1 MAVTD
6 LTLDTAKPQDRI
18 EMVTGRQGD
27 TATVIRVTV
36 LNNGD
41 AYDFDGKYLEFAMVR
56 PKGDAK
62 VEWIHLKEA
71 VVQEGSTNVWNCTLP
86 EAATAYDGLAKLCY
100 FVVRSKTDESFRD
113 STQRFMVKLDASATA
128 EVHVGYYSDQV
139 DKLIREA
146 ILLTEQ
152 WEQQIEAQQAAYL
165 AAEAKRDESYAE
177 AEAERGTRYA
187 QAEAR
192 RDKTFSDTQAQR
204 QAAFEQAEARR
215 DKTFSDTQAQRQAAF
230 EQAETARQNTFN
242 TNEADRG
249 KRSNE
254 AVQAANQAAERANKA
269 AESVEQAVDGNLDPL
284 FQGWID
290 GQKDVAGGL
299 VSYDKYQREMVVAD
313 GETLIKTGSTLSVKE
328 RGLEAKH
335 VKDLAAFRGALG
347 LGSTTSALPVA
358 NGGTGANTIEGARQ
372 NILNFPTNDELLSY
386 LGLK

>member
-1 MAVTD
+1 MAVVD
-6 LTLDTAKPQDRI
+6 ITLDTAKPQDRI

-27 TATVIRVTV
+27 TATVIRATV

-152 WEQQIEAQQAAYL
+152 WERQIEAQQTAYL
-165 AAEAKRDESYAE
+165 AAEANRDESYEA
-177 AEAERGTRYA
+177 AEAERNSKYATAEQERNTR
-187 QAEAR
+187 
-192 RDKTFSDTQAQR
+192 
-204 QAAFEQAEARR
+204 FEQSEN
-215 DKTFSDTQAQRQAAF
+215 TRQ
-230 EQAETARQNTFN
+230 QTFN

-249 KRSNE
+249 RRSNE
-254 AVQAANQAAERANKA
+254 AVQAANQATERANDA
-269 AESVEQAVDGNLDPL
+269 AESVEQAVGGNLDPL
-284 FQGWID
+284 FRDWID
-290 GQKDVAGGL
+290 AQKDVAGGL
-299 VSYDKYQREMVVAD
+299 VSYDRYQREMVVAD
-313 GETLIKTGSTLSVKE
+313 GETLLKTGSTLSVKE
-328 RGLEAKH
+328 KGLEAKH

-347 LGSTTSALPVA
+347 LGSTTAALPVA

>member
-165 AAEAKRDESYAE
+165 AAEARRDESYEA
-177 AEAERGTRYA
+177 AEAERNSKYATAEQERDTR
-187 QAEAR
+187 
-192 RDKTFSDTQAQR
+192 
-204 QAAFEQAEARR
+204 FEQSEN
-215 DKTFSDTQAQRQAAF
+215 TRQ
-230 EQAETARQNTFN
+230 QTFN

-249 KRSNE
+249 RRSNE
-254 AVQAANQAAERANKA
+254 AVQAANQATERANKA
-269 AESVEQAVDGNLDPL
+269 AESVEQAVEGNLDPL
-284 FQGWID
+284 FRDWID
-290 GQKDVAGGL
+290 AQKDVAGGL

-313 GETLIKTGSTLSVKE
+313 GETLLKTGSTLSVKE
-328 RGLEAKH
+328 KGLEARH
-335 VKDLAAFRGALG
+335 VKDLATFRGELG
-347 LGSTTSALPVA
+347 LGATTSALPVA

>member
-152 WEQQIEAQQAAYL
+152 WEQQMKAQQAAYL
-165 AAEAKRDESYAE
+165 AAEARRDESYEA
-177 AEAERGTRYA
+177 AEAERDTRYS
-187 QAEAR
+187 QAERDRNAR
-192 RDKTFSDTQAQR
+192 
-204 QAAFEQAEARR
+204 FEQAEA
-215 DKTFSDTQAQRQAAF
+215 
-230 EQAETARQNTFN
+230 ARQNTFN
-242 TNEADRG
+242 ANEADRG
-249 KRSNE
+249 RRSNE
-254 AVQAANQAAERANKA
+254 AVQAANQATERANDA
-269 AESVEQAVDGNLDPL
+269 AEQVEQALQGNLDPM
-284 FQGWID
+284 FRDWID
-290 GQKDVAGGL
+290 AQKDVSGGL
-299 VSYDKYQREMVVAD
+299 VSYDRYQREMVVAD
-313 GETLIKTGSTLSVKE
+313 GETLLKTGSTISVKE
-328 RGLEAKH
+328 NGLEAKH

-347 LGSTTSALPVA
+347 LGSTTEALPVA

>member
-1 MAVTD
+1 MAVTE

-56 PKGDAK
+56 PKGNAK

-165 AAEAKRDESYAE
+165 AAEAKRDESYEA
-177 AEAERGTRYA
+177 AEAERGTRYS
-187 QAEAR
+187 QAEQER
-192 RDKTFSDTQAQR
+192 NTR
-204 QAAFEQAEARR
+204 FEQSEN
-215 DKTFSDTQAQRQAAF
+215 TRQ
-230 EQAETARQNTFN
+230 QTFN

-254 AVQAANQAAERANKA
+254 AVQAANQATDRANKA
-269 AESVEQAVDGNLDPL
+269 AESVEQAVEGNLDPL
-284 FQGWID
+284 FRDWID
-290 GQKDVAGGL
+290 AQKDVAGGL

-313 GETLIKTGSTLSVKE
+313 GETLLKTGSTLSVKE
-328 RGLEAKH
+328 KGLEAKH

-347 LGSTTSALPVA
+347 LGSTTAALPVA

>member
-86 EAATAYDGLAKLCY
+86 EAATAYDGLARLCY

-165 AAEAKRDESYAE
+165 AAEARRDESYEA
-177 AEAERGTRYA
+177 AEAERGTRYS
-187 QAEAR
+187 QAEQER
-192 RDKTFSDTQAQR
+192 NTR
-204 QAAFEQAEARR
+204 FEQSEN
-215 DKTFSDTQAQRQAAF
+215 TRQ
-230 EQAETARQNTFN
+230 QTFN

-249 KRSNE
+249 RRSNE
-254 AVQAANQAAERANKA
+254 AVQAANQATERANDA
-269 AESVEQAVDGNLDPL
+269 AESVEQAVGGNLDPL
-284 FQGWID
+284 FRDWID
-290 GQKDVAGGL
+290 AQKDVAGGL

-313 GETLIKTGSTLSVKE
+313 GETLLKMGSTISVKE
-328 RGLEAKH
+328 KGLEAKH
-335 VKDLAAFRGALG
+335 VKDLASFRGALG
-347 LGSTTSALPVA
+347 LGATTAALPVA

-372 NILNFPTNDELLSY
+372 NILNFPTNDELLTY

>member
-165 AAEAKRDESYAE
+165 AAEARRDESYEA
-177 AEAERGTRYA
+177 AEAERGTRYS
-187 QAEAR
+187 QAERDRNAR
-192 RDKTFSDTQAQR
+192 
-204 QAAFEQAEARR
+204 
-215 DKTFSDTQAQRQAAF
+215 F
-230 EQAETARQNTFN
+230 EQAETARQQTFN

-249 KRSNE
+249 RRSNE
-254 AVQAANQAAERANKA
+254 AVQAANKATERANDA
-269 AESVEQAVDGNLDPL
+269 AEQVEQALNGNLDPM
-284 FQGWID
+284 FRDWID
-290 GQKDVAGGL
+290 AQKDVAGGL
-299 VSYDKYQREMVVAD
+299 VSYDRYQKEKAPKYP
-313 GETLIKTGSTLSVKE
+313 GNS
-328 RGLEAKH
+328 
-335 VKDLAAFRGALG
+335 
-347 LGSTTSALPVA
+347 
-358 NGGTGANTIEGARQ
+358 
-372 NILNFPTNDELLSY
+372 ELLEY
-386 LGLK
+386 LEIK